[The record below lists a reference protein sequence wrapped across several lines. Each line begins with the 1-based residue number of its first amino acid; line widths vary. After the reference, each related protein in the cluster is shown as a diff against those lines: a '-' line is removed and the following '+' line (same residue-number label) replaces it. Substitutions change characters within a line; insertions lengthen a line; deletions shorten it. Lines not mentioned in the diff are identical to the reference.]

1 MFSRL
6 FGKRSPVDQPPEQAH
21 PHSVPTVK
29 FDAGPVTDRIRADI
43 EAAINGLSDI
53 PKSRR
58 PAIVQAAIQSV
69 SAGRDLAVVA
79 RSIDESEIDGMTK
92 ARASAIA
99 RFVNNRAA
107 ALINQQRQ
115 LANGIT
121 TARWVHVASCVPD
134 PRNATAEEKLRDELH
149 QNTDGK
155 RFDVAKGMQIGE
167 RWTLPGYDEGCKCTS
182 ESIIPGFEDD

>member
-6 FGKRSPVDQPPEQAH
+6 FGKRSQADSSPEQ
-21 PHSVPTVK
+21 PRPLLVPTVK
-29 FDAGPVTDRIRADI
+29 FDAAQVTDRIRADI
-43 EAAINGLSDI
+43 EAAINGLPDI
-53 PKSRR
+53 PKSKR
-58 PAIVQAAIQSV
+58 PAIIQAAIHSV
-69 SAGRDLAVVA
+69 SVGRDLAVVA
-79 RSIDESEIDGMTK
+79 RLIDESEIAGMTK

-121 TARWVHVASCVPD
+121 TARWVHIASCVPY

-149 QNTDGK
+149 QNADGK